1 MYSTIILVLIN
12 LTINVQVFMPKVDM
26 VVVAVHVVDFT
37 RVLTVLLSW
46 DGGIL

>member
-1 MYSTIILVLIN
+1 MYSTIKLVLIN
-12 LTINVQVFMPKVDM
+12 LTIDVQVFMPKVDM
-26 VVVAVHVVDFT
+26 AVVAVVDCP